1 MGTSQDQNDG
11 NSQVTFTNGEGDMG
25 IAYSRH
31 IGAVTTEAAI
41 DRARKAWRG
50 QAALMRGVV
59 RERGHH
65 GPLEVLDR
73 AASGSRSVGVPTQL
87 TRLAIEL
94 RDVGCSAAEVRE
106 RLHAIGDCIVALTFT
121 DGAA

>member
-11 NSQVTFTNGEGDMG
+11 NSQVTFTNGEGVMG
-25 IAYSRH
+25 IAYRH
-31 IGAVTTEAAI
+31 IGAVTTETAI

-59 RERGHH
+59 RERGHR